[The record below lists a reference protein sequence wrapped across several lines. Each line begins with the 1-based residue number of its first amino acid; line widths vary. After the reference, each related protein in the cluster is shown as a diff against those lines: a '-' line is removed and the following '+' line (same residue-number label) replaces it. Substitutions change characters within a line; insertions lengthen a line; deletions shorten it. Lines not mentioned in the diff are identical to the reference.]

1 MIEMLVSAALLLP
14 SPLAQD
20 DELPPVTYP
29 ALPATAADA
38 EGFVPNGWTLETRQ
52 SGDLN
57 GDGLPDLALALKQ
70 RDPKNI
76 LPNEG
81 GMCRETIDTNPRML
95 AVALARRTGGY
106 RLVMENH
113 TLIPRYDSACADD
126 WFDPDGQ
133 SGGGLTLV
141 RGTVRVRLGRF
152 MNAGGWSSGSSD
164 FVFGWRNNGIRL
176 IGFDYA
182 NLQRNTGETQ
192 KLSINYLT
200 RRVQIV
206 RGMIDSEKTRT
217 SESTIP
223 ARPLP
228 TIDQIG
234 NGMEFDPNGLV
245 GKL

>member
-1 MIEMLVSAALLLP
+1 MLLSAALLTP
-14 SPLAQD
+14 IVQD
-20 DELPPVTYP
+20 DDLPPVTYP
-29 ALPATAADA
+29 ELPATAAGA
-38 EGFVPNGWTLETRQ
+38 EGFVPKGWKLETRQ

-70 RDPKNI
+70 QDPKNI

-81 GMCRETIDTNPRML
+81 GMCRETVDTNPRML
-95 AVALARRTGGY
+95 AVALAQRTGGY

-113 TLIPRYDSACADD
+113 TLVPRYDSACADD
-126 WFDPDGQ
+126 WFDPEGQ

-152 MNAGGWSSGSSD
+152 MNAGGWGMGSNE
-164 FVFGWRNNGIRL
+164 FAFGWRDNGLRL
-176 IGFDYA
+176 IGFDYVSI
-182 NLQRNTGETQ
+182 LRNTGEME

-206 RGMIDSEKTRT
+206 RGTIDSEKTKT
-217 SESTIP
+217 SWSTIP

-245 GKL
+245 RSLN